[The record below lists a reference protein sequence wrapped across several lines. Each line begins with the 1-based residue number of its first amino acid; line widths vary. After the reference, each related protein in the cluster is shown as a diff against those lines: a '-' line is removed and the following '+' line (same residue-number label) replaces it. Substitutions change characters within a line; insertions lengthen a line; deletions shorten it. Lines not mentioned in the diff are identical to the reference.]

1 MKTVCKKD
9 QCAGCKA
16 CVDICSKKAI
26 QVVNSVVAYNAII
39 DEDKC
44 VNCGACQKIC
54 QENKLPVQLEPILW
68 KEGWASDQEIREKA
82 SSGGVATAI
91 ELAFVN
97 NGGTVCS
104 CSLEN
109 GDFCFSFA
117 QTEKEVKKFTGS
129 KYVKSNPE
137 GIYRKILDKLKKGE
151 KVLFVG
157 LPCQV
162 AAVKNFVGDKEN
174 LYTVDLICHGT
185 PSPKILERFLN
196 DYHLD
201 IRNAQNIKFRVKTK
215 FYLESDQKRF
225 TVPTVVDNYLM
236 TFLDSASYTENC
248 YDCKYA
254 KPERVSDI
262 TLGDSW
268 GSELAEDIQSK
279 GVSLVLCQTEKGKAL
294 LEQTDLHLLDV
305 DLERAIQWNHQL
317 HRPSVKPKQR
327 DKFLKAINKG
337 EKFKRCVWVSYPK
350 KCTKNLIK
358 TILYK
363 TKIMR
368 GGGK

>member
-16 CVDICSKKAI
+16 CVEICSKKAI
-26 QVVNSVVAYNAII
+26 QIVDSVVAYNAII

-44 VNCGACQKIC
+44 INCGACHKIC
-54 QENKLPVQLEPILW
+54 QANKLPVQLEPIIW
-68 KEGWASDQEIREKA
+68 KEGWANDQKIREKA
-82 SSGGVATAI
+82 SSGGMATAI

-104 CSLEN
+104 CSLKN

-117 QTEKEVKKFTGS
+117 HTEKEVIKFTGS

-137 GIYRKILDKLKKGE
+137 GIYRKINDKLKKGE
-151 KVLFVG
+151 NVLFVG

-162 AAVKNFVGDKEN
+162 AAVKNFVGDKEK
-174 LYTVDLICHGT
+174 LYTIDLICHGT
-185 PSPKILERFLN
+185 PSPKILEHFFN

-215 FYLESDQKRF
+215 FYLESDKKRF

-248 YDCKYA
+248 YNCKYA

-268 GSELAEDIQSK
+268 GSELAEDIQRK

-305 DLERAIQWNHQL
+305 DLKRAIQWNHQL
-317 HRPSVKPKQR
+317 NHPSIKPKQR
-327 DKFLKAINKG
+327 DKFLKEINKG
-337 EKFKRCVWVSYPK
+337 KKFKRCVWISYPK
-350 KCTKNLIK
+350 RCTKKFIK

-363 TKIMR
+363 TKITR
-368 GGGK
+368 GGK